1 MRILEL
7 HCDYFAQKPKN
18 KAIKTLPELSE
29 EEKAGYR
36 VENALVVFTTMESTD
51 DHETVKAAAEAIKK
65 NFEQVKAATVFINP
79 YAHLSNDLAKPDKA
93 TALLFELHDAVKKF
107 SPDAKKG
114 VFGYYKEF
122 ELKCK
127 GHPLAELSK
136 TIRSGDEKDI
146 SKVINLTTAK
156 KIEGHAGAKAVAG
169 PEILQFIAD
178 AKKEG
183 KAADAGSAAI
193 AKNTGQFILAAALCK
208 MFPKAKVADSSVGEN
223 FFVDIESDR
232 TLSDSDVSAIEAEM
246 ERIVKSKAKI
256 TTEIIS
262 VADAQKKFGHNPYRK
277 YLLEQVPKDAKVHVA
292 EMDGFTDLTNGPL
305 LENASELAAF
315 KLSKIGGAY
324 WLNSSANRQLQRAT
338 GVAFSS
344 TKERDE
350 YCARMLEAERR
361 DHRKIGKDLKIFMFS
376 EEVGMGLPLW
386 MPNGEILRHTLM
398 EYMRQVEERDGYKY
412 VQTPSIT
419 KSQIFYT
426 SGHLPHYKDSMYAP
440 IEIEGAEYYLK
451 PMNCPFHHMICK
463 DLVTSYR
470 DLPLRMAEPGSCY
483 RYELSGTMHGIIR
496 TRNFTQNDS
505 HIYCTPAQAA
515 DEFRSVLRLFKEVY
529 KTMGISDYW
538 YRLSL
543 PDFENNP
550 DKYAGGEDRKK
561 WVWAAQLIRDV
572 MKAEGEKFE
581 EAVGEAAFYGPK
593 IDVQIRNVFGKDD
606 SIATIQVDVL
616 MAKRFNLNFVKE
628 DGTKENMVII
638 HRAILGS
645 FERFIA
651 FLLEHSAGNLPTWL
665 SPVQVCV
672 MPITDGQKAYAKK
685 VHTTLLASGVRVEL
699 DESEGKIEQKIRNAQ
714 LQKIPYML
722 ILGKREEDE
731 AAVSVRKRDGS
742 VQNGVPLQE
751 FEKTILEEIKE
762 RKKG

>member
-7 HCDYFAQKPKN
+7 HCDYFSQKPKN
-18 KAIKTLPELSE
+18 KAIKTLPELTD
-29 EEKAGYR
+29 EEKQGYQ

-51 DHETVKAAAEAIKK
+51 DHETVKAAAEALQKH
-65 NFEQVKAATVFINP
+65 FEQVKAATVFINP

-93 TALLFELHDAVKKF
+93 TALLYELHDAVKKF
-107 SPDAKKG
+107 APDAKKG

-156 KIEGHAGAKAVAG
+156 KIDGHSGAKAVAG
-169 PEILQFIAD
+169 PEILQFVSDDARHKANEKD
-178 AKKEG
+178 AK
-183 KAADAGSAAI
+183 AL

-232 TLSDSDVSAIEAEM
+232 TLSDSDVCAIEQEM
-246 ERIVKSKAKI
+246 EKIVKSKAKI
-256 TTEIIS
+256 TTQVLS
-262 VADAQKKFGHNPYRK
+262 VDDAQKKFGYNPYRK
-277 YLLEQVPKDAKVHVA
+277 YLLEQVQKDAKIHVA
-292 EMDGFTDLTNGPL
+292 EMDGFADLVNGPL
-305 LENASELAAF
+305 FANAGELAAF

-344 TKERDE
+344 QKERDE

-398 EYMRQVEERDGYKY
+398 EYMREVEERDGYKY

-515 DEFRSVLRLFKEVY
+515 EEFRNVLRLFKEVY

-685 VHTTLLASGVRVEL
+685 VHATLLASGVRAEL

-742 VQNGVPLQE
+742 VQNGVPLQK

>member
-7 HCDYFAQKPKN
+7 HCDYFSQKPKN
-18 KAIKTLPELSE
+18 KAIKTLPELTD
-29 EEKAGYR
+29 EEKQGYQ

-51 DHETVKAAAEAIKK
+51 DHETVKAAAEAIQK

-93 TALLFELHDAVKKF
+93 TALLYELHDAVKKF
-107 SPDAKKG
+107 APDAKKG

-156 KIEGHAGAKAVAG
+156 KIDGHSGAKAVAG
-169 PEILQFIAD
+169 PEILQFVSDDARHKANEKD
-178 AKKEG
+178 AK
-183 KAADAGSAAI
+183 AL

-232 TLSDSDVSAIEAEM
+232 TLSDSDVCAIEQEM
-246 ERIVKSKAKI
+246 EKIVKSKAKI
-256 TTEIIS
+256 TTQVLS
-262 VADAQKKFGHNPYRK
+262 VDDAQKKFGYNPYRK
-277 YLLEQVPKDAKVHVA
+277 YLLEQVQKDAKIHVA
-292 EMDGFTDLTNGPL
+292 EMDGFADLVNGPL
-305 LENASELAAF
+305 FANAGELAAF

-344 TKERDE
+344 QKERDE

-398 EYMRQVEERDGYKY
+398 EYMREVEERDGYKY

-515 DEFRSVLRLFKEVY
+515 EEFRNVLRLFKEVY

-685 VHTTLLASGVRVEL
+685 VHATLLASGVRAEL

-742 VQNGVPLQE
+742 VQNGVPLQK